1 MSQILGFSMAAAVR
15 RQLLWCTYSLTP
27 WVVSCITRSG
37 TAALC
42 RHSKH
47 RQAGTSRTLGLHG
60 ITFNVDIVLA
70 D

>member
-27 WVVSCITRSG
+27 WVLPCITRSD
-37 TAALC
+37 TAAHC
-42 RHSKH
+42 RRSKH
-47 RQAGTSRTLGLHG
+47 SQAGTSRTLGLHG
-60 ITFNVDIVLA
+60 IRYNVDVVLA